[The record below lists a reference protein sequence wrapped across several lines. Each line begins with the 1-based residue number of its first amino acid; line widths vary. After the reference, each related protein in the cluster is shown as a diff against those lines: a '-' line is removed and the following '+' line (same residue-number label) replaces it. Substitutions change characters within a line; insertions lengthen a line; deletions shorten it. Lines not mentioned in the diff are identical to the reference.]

1 MLLLSVPRFLWTLP
15 RLLAAI
21 VIIYGF
27 LWIKSFPR
35 ELPTQPLPKNQDART
50 GYDDS
55 NINQN
60 PPADPD
66 NVIVAIK
73 TGATEAFDKLPSQL
87 LLTNPRDFGNLLLF
101 SDLEQDIGGF
111 HLHDVLSRFNPDL
124 MVNNS
129 DFDIY
134 RKQQEYARLGL
145 DMRLLKDEKDPNPN
159 WRTKGHNAAWALDKY
174 KFLHM
179 LELAWE
185 LRPER
190 DWYVFIETDTYL
202 MRSNLYGWL
211 GQFDPKTPYYFGN
224 PTRNPHYNDGDTYPF
239 AHGGSGIVLSGAA
252 LRWFAVNNRGAAGRW
267 DADIADMWFGGY
279 VVAAALYEELGL
291 NITGVWPLLSGFKPT
306 TVPYGPDVWCKAV
319 VALHHVLP
327 EENSAIWRF
336 EREREDFRHI
346 NTPLLFEELWKQFI
360 QNEDLSAPRDN
371 WDNLSNDFTNVQYN
385 ILFKNRDPP
394 KNPKHRRSEMKPTP
408 PLEKPAPPSGKPAPP
423 KEAPAFLGPEAS
435 ADDCAK
441 ACETQDQCMQWSYS
455 SKPAPNFNE
464 NGETKCH
471 LSTSFR
477 LGSRRM
483 PEDVSG
489 KNETNVQRTWR
500 SGWRKDKFWSWA
512 EQHRCN
518 NIT

>member
-27 LWIKSFPR
+27 LWVKSFPR
-35 ELPTQPLPKNQDART
+35 ELPTQSLPKNQEART

-60 PPADPD
+60 RPADPE
-66 NVIVAIK
+66 NIIVTIR

-111 HLHDVLSRFNPDL
+111 HLHDVLSRFDPAL

-190 DWYVFIETDTYL
+190 DWYVFIEADTYL

-211 GQFDPKTPYYFGN
+211 GQFDPKKPYYFGN
-224 PTRNPHYNDGDTYPF
+224 PTRNPHFNDGDTYPF

-394 KNPKHRRSEMKPTP
+394 KSPKHRRSEMKPTP
-408 PLEKPAPPSGKPAPP
+408 PSEKPAPPSGKPAPP

-435 ADDCAK
+435 ADACAK